1 MRKYE
6 YSHEISPQN
15 ILHCT
20 SLRHSASQ
28 THKTALHSTEHPAQF
43 CRGCDSNGRTRRPAA
58 VNTGLAAMGS
68 SSATRL
74 LAANGSQE
82 RQKGVGRLT
91 TRPRRP
97 AAHPTNAGA
106 LSVCTHA
113 TGNPVRRMLKRR
125 VLSRAF
131 RSAAPK
137 FYWPN
142 IDDTKGAEFLAS
154 QIAGKRGNAYF
165 GPARRMA

>member
-1 MRKYE
+1 
-6 YSHEISPQN
+6 
-15 ILHCT
+15 
-20 SLRHSASQ
+20 
-28 THKTALHSTEHPAQF
+28 
-43 CRGCDSNGRTRRPAA
+43 
-58 VNTGLAAMGS
+58 
-68 SSATRL
+68 
-74 LAANGSQE
+74 
-82 RQKGVGRLT
+82 
-91 TRPRRP
+91 
-97 AAHPTNAGA
+97 
-106 LSVCTHA
+106 VCTHA